1 VFVGLFFFFFQ
12 AEDGIRDVAVTGV
25 QTCALPILEIGL
37 ATLGRGEEGEG
48 RGELE
53 SWLAAL
59 YAAPAP
65 KRELF
70 ESYVHDAPIEPLPSP
85 LSRSRLS
92 WWALLFMTPAL
103 PVDPAPWSP
112 ASVLLESQ
120 GLAVLRRGDRYVS
133 VECGQWGGGQGHPDR
148 LHLTLHADG
157 VHWLPDPGTGA
168 YVVRDLFWYR
178 STLAHNAPR
187 LDGVSQPAGDATC
200 EMFDDG
206 GGGGGGGG
214 EWAWT
219 RGRYGDVTRTV
230 GSGRAYLLDVVE
242 LA

>member
-1 VFVGLFFFFFQ
+1 MYVELW
-12 AEDGIRDVAVTGV
+12 
-25 QTCALPILEIGL
+25 EIGL
-37 ATLGRGEEGEG
+37 AEFTRGEKGEG

-92 WWALLFMTPAL
+92 WWPLLFMTPAL

-120 GLAVLRRGDRYVS
+120 RLAVLRRGDRRSEERRVGK
-133 VECGQWGGGQGHPDR
+133 EC
-148 LHLTLHADG
+148 
-157 VHWLPDPGTGA
+157 
-168 YVVRDLFWYR
+168 R
-178 STLAHNAPR
+178 SRWSP
-187 LDGVSQPAGDATC
+187 
-200 EMFDDG
+200 
-206 GGGGGGGG
+206 
-214 EWAWT
+214 
-219 RGRYGDVTRTV
+219 
-230 GSGRAYLLDVVE
+230 
-242 LA
+242 